1 MTALS
6 AYFCKYETVEFKK
19 ICTVK
24 TNPYCNCTYEI
35 NLEEDLQ
42 EIPKETKEMS
52 SQGSI
57 RIINSSGDFD
67 DDNVSENEEENSK
80 DDVQKED
87 ELSDAETTSQSTIKA
102 SPSMTTMDS
111 VDVSGSYDQANDT
124 ANVPSD
130 RFRKDLL
137 IHNQLINNAVFDKIP
152 V

>member
-1 MTALS
+1 M
-6 AYFCKYETVEFKK
+6 
-19 ICTVK
+19 
-24 TNPYCNCTYEI
+24 
-35 NLEEDLQ
+35 Q
-42 EIPKETKEMS
+42 EIPKEAKEMS

-57 RIINSSGDFD
+57 QRMLDSSGDYD
-67 DDNVSENEEENSK
+67 DDNLSGSDEQSSK
-80 DDVQKED
+80 DQLQKED

-111 VDVSGSYDQANDT
+111 VDVSGSYDQSNDA

-137 IHNQLINNAVFDKIP
+137 IHNQLLFDRIP